1 VLAPQNQGMGQGIKV
16 GDEVAII
23 ATVLKRVTEDRVS
36 VTIPTYD
43 FHHSIMDRATQ
54 LVKGQQIELTGDV
67 TRIDAGKVTVTLGT
81 PVTVDVDKVRL
92 VQSYVP
98 PKRKRALIDDAD

>member
-1 VLAPQNQGMGQGIKV
+1 
-16 GDEVAII
+16 
-23 ATVLKRVTEDRVS
+23 VTMPRGNDPDIQFSPFDHGPRNPTGEGPTDR
-36 VTIPTYD
+36 I
-43 FHHSIMDRATQ
+43 DR
-54 LVKGQQIELTGDV
+54 DV